1 MNPKDR
7 IKELQQE
14 LTHAQYLYYVKD
26 APTMSD
32 FEYDKKYRE
41 LVDLE
46 TAHPEYIVPSSPTQ
60 RVGMKVEGSF
70 EKVVHGRPMLSLSN
84 VFSADEVRAFA
95 SRVEKELGHK
105 PSAYVVELKI
115 DGLAVNLH
123 YENGMFVRA
132 VTRGDGRVGEDVTAN
147 VRTIKSIPLY
157 LEDAPEFIE
166 VRGEAYMPHSE
177 FKRIN
182 EERDEEGLPTFVNPR
197 NAAAGS
203 LRQQDPAI
211 TASRNLAFFAYAI
224 GSEVGA
230 NIHSQEE
237 LLQSLETF
245 KFSVNPHYRVCKT
258 IDEVIKAIEYWGEKR
273 HELPYDTDGM
283 VIKVNSFDDQEVLG
297 STAKDPKWA
306 TAYKYPPEEVETVL
320 KDITI
325 NVGRTGVLTPTGEL
339 ESVFVSGT
347 NVSRVTL
354 HNQDFI
360 NEKDIRIGDHVII
373 HKAAEIIPEVIRVVP
388 EKRTG
393 SEVPFTI
400 PNTCPVCESPAV
412 RREGEAAVTSGFNTR
427 LLDLKQMENDLRNK
441 DRMKILNTV
450 KTVLGKLSREKSVS
464 VETLLVIQQ
473 EILQLIYTN
482 LYQNGIQAAEL
493 FGDEVS
499 RKIQR
504 QSVRSVFDMIKWVNY
519 AISRTLEYED
529 EINRSLSL
537 ADKIESYV
545 KEHYKEDISR
555 DTIADVFFLTPEYL
569 AKVYKRQTG
578 HNLKDYIIGYRI
590 EMAKQLLADD
600 IKSISDISAEVG
612 FDNFSYFSTVFK
624 KYTGI
629 TPGEYRRSKKS

>member
-1 MNPKDR
+1 MNVLIVDDDMATVDVICKSVNWSALHIDKVMTAYNIEKAKEMLADIPADIVVCDIEMPMGNGTELLKWVRENDMSSEFLFLTCHTEFQYASVAIRYQAAGYLVKPFRVEQVEAELLRLVQR
-7 IKELQQE
+7 IMEKRKIEEESHYGKWMRNNQE
-14 LTHAQYLYYVKD
+14 QLMNNFWRALT
-26 APTMSD
+26 
-32 FEYDKKYRE
+32 ERE
-41 LVDLE
+41 L
-46 TAHPEYIVPSSPTQ
+46 
-60 RVGMKVEGSF
+60 
-70 EKVVHGRPMLSLSN
+70 
-84 VFSADEVRAFA
+84 RA
-95 SRVEKELGHK
+95 E
-105 PSAYVVELKI
+105 
-115 DGLAVNLH
+115 
-123 YENGMFVRA
+123 
-132 VTRGDGRVGEDVTAN
+132 
-147 VRTIKSIPLY
+147 
-157 LEDAPEFIE
+157 PEFIDRE
-166 VRGEAYMPHSE
+166 IKKRRLPVLADQPVCLIGVRVAREEQAKEALGENLLEFTLEKMVSE
-177 FKRIN
+177 IV
-182 EERDEEGLPTFVNPR
+182 DE
-197 NAAAGS
+197 
-203 LRQQDPAI
+203 
-211 TASRNLAFFAYAI
+211 
-224 GSEVGA
+224 
-230 NIHSQEE
+230 
-237 LLQSLETF
+237 
-245 KFSVNPHYRVCKT
+245 SVENT
-258 IDEVIKAIEYWGEKR
+258 SVIKKIVNEALFFLVIDWKR
-273 HELPYDTDGM
+273 TLE
-283 VIKVNSFDDQEVLG
+283 EVLMERCHMLIKTG
-297 STAKDPKWA
+297 QD
-306 TAYKYPPEEVETVL
+306 Y
-320 KDITI
+320 
-325 NVGRTGVLTPTGEL
+325 VGCCFTCCIGTPC
-339 ESVFVSGT
+339 SM
-347 NVSRVTL
+347 
-354 HNQDFI
+354 
-360 NEKDIRIGDHVII
+360 
-373 HKAAEIIPEVIRVVP
+373 
-388 EKRTG
+388 
-393 SEVPFTI
+393 
-400 PNTCPVCESPAV
+400 
-412 RREGEAAVTSGFNTR
+412 EGEAAVTSGFNTR

>member
-1 MNPKDR
+1 MNVLIVDDDMATVDVICKSVNWSALHIDKVMTAYNIEKAKEVLADIPADIVVCDIEMPMGNGTELLKWVRENDMSSEFLFLTCHTEFQYASVAIRYQAAGYLVKPFRVEQVEAELLRLVQR
-7 IKELQQE
+7 IMEKRKIEEESHYGKWMRNNQE
-14 LTHAQYLYYVKD
+14 QLMNNFWRALT
-26 APTMSD
+26 
-32 FEYDKKYRE
+32 ERE
-41 LVDLE
+41 LRAEPEFIDREIKKRRLPVLADQPVCLIGVRVAREEQAKEALGENLLEFTLEKMVSEIVDESVENTSVIKKIVNEALFFLVINWKRTLE
-46 TAHPEYIVPSSPTQ
+46 EVLMERCHMLIKTGQDY
-60 RVGMKVEGSF
+60 VGCCFTCCIGTPCSMEQLPDK
-70 EKVVHGRPMLSLSN
+70 
-84 VFSADEVRAFA
+84 ADEV
-95 SRVEKELGHK
+95 
-105 PSAYVVELKI
+105 
-115 DGLAVNLH
+115 VNLLL
-123 YENGMFVRA
+123 R
-132 VTRGDGRVGEDVTAN
+132 N
-147 VRTIKSIPLY
+147 V
-157 LEDAPEFIE
+157 
-166 VRGEAYMPHSE
+166 
-177 FKRIN
+177 
-182 EERDEEGLPTFVNPR
+182 
-197 NAAAGS
+197 
-203 LRQQDPAI
+203 
-211 TASRNLAFFAYAI
+211 
-224 GSEVGA
+224 
-230 NIHSQEE
+230 
-237 LLQSLETF
+237 
-245 KFSVNPHYRVCKT
+245 
-258 IDEVIKAIEYWGEKR
+258 
-273 HELPYDTDGM
+273 
-283 VIKVNSFDDQEVLG
+283 
-297 STAKDPKWA
+297 
-306 TAYKYPPEEVETVL
+306 
-320 KDITI
+320 
-325 NVGRTGVLTPTGEL
+325 L
-339 ESVFVSGT
+339 ESDQVF
-347 NVSRVTL
+347 
-354 HNQDFI
+354 
-360 NEKDIRIGDHVII
+360 
-373 HKAAEIIPEVIRVVP
+373 
-388 EKRTG
+388 
-393 SEVPFTI
+393 
-400 PNTCPVCESPAV
+400 
-412 RREGEAAVTSGFNTR
+412 REGEAAVTSGFNTR

-493 FGDEVS
+493 FGDEVF